1 MEFTYETV
9 GTATFL
15 TCTAQADEFD
25 PFSLKML
32 EHNTVDGLLPFSSI
46 LENRVRKIRYTV
58 TSCET
63 LESYISRPLPL
74 ANILNILES
83 IAAAAGELEEYMLYP
98 GGIVAEPS
106 HMYTEIGTG
115 KTRLVYLP
123 VKECGQTDLFSFL
136 RGLPGS
142 VQYADPES
150 AVCVLKISNEIN
162 SGKITGISGFLEAVR
177 EAKRDLSGTGKQKT
191 GAPEPERSPQRERGQ
206 REEPQESG
214 PKAAQRP
221 APVWKNGEGGLPAP
235 EKGPAVSF
243 SVPVLNQQTAKKEQ
257 EKGEASGFHL
267 FGGKKKPE
275 KEEKKEDGKKK
286 KQKEEK
292 KPEKRMASPGFA
304 IPGMDQAPAV
314 AIEQEPKEPA
324 KEKKGFLNFKRK
336 EKGKTPENAADA
348 QIPAGFLPQDAVRSK
363 EAYRMDPIQPQEAG
377 LDFGSTIL
385 AQPDDELTMVDGYA
399 EAPEAG
405 IACLL
410 RRANGQRMYLEQ
422 EITRIGRE
430 SAYVDFYIGDNLR
443 IGRSHAEIIRKG
455 DTYYI
460 RDNHSKNHTY
470 VNGQMVTGEE
480 MVPLKVGDVIMLANE
495 AFEYRED

>member
-1 MEFTYETV
+1 MKFIYETV
-9 GTATFL
+9 GTTTFL
-15 TCTAQADEFD
+15 TCMAPTDEFD
-25 PFSLKML
+25 SFSLKML
-32 EHNTVDGLLPFSSI
+32 EHNEVDGLLPFSSI
-46 LENRVRKIRYTV
+46 LENRMRKIRYAI
-58 TSCET
+58 TSYET

-83 IAAAAGELEEYMLYP
+83 IAAAEAELEEYMLSP

-162 SGKITGISGFLEAVR
+162 SGKITGISGFLETVR
-177 EAKRDLSGTGKQKT
+177 EAKRNLSGTGKQKA
-191 GAPEPERSPQRERGQ
+191 GAMESERYLQGERGQ
-206 REEPQESG
+206 REGPQKESV
-214 PKAAQRP
+214 PKEAQRP
-221 APVWKNGEGGLPAP
+221 APAWKNGGGGLPVP
-235 EKGPAVSF
+235 EKDPAVSF
-243 SVPVLNQQTAKKEQ
+243 PVPDILNQQTAKKEQ
-257 EKGEASGFHL
+257 EKGEPSGFHL

-275 KEEKKEDGKKK
+275 EEGKKK

-348 QIPAGFLPQDAVRSK
+348 QIPASFLPQDAVRSK